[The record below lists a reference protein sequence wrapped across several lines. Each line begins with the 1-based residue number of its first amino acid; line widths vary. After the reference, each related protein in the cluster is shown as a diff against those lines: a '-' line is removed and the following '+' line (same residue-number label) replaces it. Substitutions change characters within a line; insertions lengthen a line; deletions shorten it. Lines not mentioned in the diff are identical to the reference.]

1 MINRILIRVK
11 AVQTLYSYLLVEK
24 DFALEPQPSSP
35 TKEKRFAYSL
45 YLDMLMLMSDI
56 ARDIERR
63 GGGRPLYDNRFMRG
77 VLADDRMRSL
87 TLKYSSQPFQLRPA
101 VDGLVEKVKASAI
114 YKNYLKDKDREES
127 LNADVD
133 VWRDIFNII
142 IAKDPE
148 LAAVMARRENYSL
161 RGVDRAIELMDATFV
176 NFYSSHGHL
185 PAALATLER
194 SLMAARDLYFR
205 LLTLPVGLTRLRERQ
220 LDENR
225 HKYLP
230 TEEDKNPNL
239 RFVENQLVEAL
250 ADDPEIAAYCK
261 ENKLDWMEQD
271 KVILTSLLKAI
282 IASDLYKEYM
292 TAPVSDFHSDSEFW
306 RNVFKQIIFRN
317 EAFLEEMEDK
327 SVFWNDDIEI
337 IGTFVLK
344 TFKRFDD
351 MAAVGQ
357 SEEPVLPM
365 FKDDEDARFGR
376 ELLTAAIENKD
387 DYRALI
393 DRYIDTTHWD
403 TERLALMDVVIL
415 LTAIA
420 EVINFPK
427 IATSVSVNE
436 YIEISKSYCN
446 PRNAGFIHGVLGKV
460 IAQLREE
467 GVINKP

>member
-205 LLTLPVGLTRLRERQ
+205 LLTLPIGLTRLRERQ

-271 KVILTSLLKAI
+271 KVILTSLLKTI

-337 IGTFVLK
+337 IGTFV
-344 TFKRFDD
+344 R
-351 MAAVGQ
+351 
-357 SEEPVLPM
+357 P
-365 FKDDEDARFGR
+365 
-376 ELLTAAIENKD
+376 
-387 DYRALI
+387 
-393 DRYIDTTHWD
+393 
-403 TERLALMDVVIL
+403 
-415 LTAIA
+415 
-420 EVINFPK
+420 
-427 IATSVSVNE
+427 
-436 YIEISKSYCN
+436 
-446 PRNAGFIHGVLGKV
+446 
-460 IAQLREE
+460 
-467 GVINKP
+467 